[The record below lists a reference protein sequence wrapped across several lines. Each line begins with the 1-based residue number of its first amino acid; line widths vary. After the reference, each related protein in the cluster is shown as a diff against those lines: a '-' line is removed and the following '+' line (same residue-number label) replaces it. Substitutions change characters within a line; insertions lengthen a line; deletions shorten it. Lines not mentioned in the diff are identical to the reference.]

1 VKLVNARDPPNKYF
15 ESTVNL
21 ANKDAWKR
29 RSIYLTQA
37 KAFEPHAPAAV
48 RHTAFGTNLGSN
60 LSKDDSADDDF
71 FDNVDEEIGEFDR
84 VIPIVLTPKC
94 MTALQDKFLPEG
106 ISKLLRQST
115 RFSHSFHVGGGEK
128 RTKIEG
134 SFRNSNIKKSK
145 NTDKYSEES
154 KNFATKVDRTGGF
167 DGYRTLD
174 LDSGPPDK
182 RNIDPGH
189 TKELWNKEKPLDYQ
203 SNNEPGADEK
213 LNLQLASQ
221 AHENSIR
228 IIEEIDNKKRAL
240 SEIMVKPNK
249 NLNYMVSKVNSPFAV
264 YNDTKKRFSEFD
276 RTPSGENSKSDGQSV
291 DIWRAS
297 DDMDNR
303 PIATNKQPEKDKEQ
317 LLDQW
322 LGNNDD
328 NDTITEDVD
337 AENEEDSERLS
348 RYSKVKL
355 GGVRQSEIKPI
366 QNDEEEENELHKIHM
381 LQSLQA
387 LQYMKKVSLPPMDE
401 LKDKLVFLPKPKLPH
416 IRKTLIFDMDE
427 TLIHCVDDIDEEKPQ
442 VVLDVIFEDGEVVEA
457 GVNVRPFAID

>member
-1 VKLVNARDPPNKYF
+1 
-15 ESTVNL
+15 
-21 ANKDAWKR
+21 
-29 RSIYLTQA
+29 
-37 KAFEPHAPAAV
+37 
-48 RHTAFGTNLGSN
+48 
-60 LSKDDSADDDF
+60 
-71 FDNVDEEIGEFDR
+71 
-84 VIPIVLTPKC
+84 

-115 RFSHSFHVGGGEK
+115 RFSHSFHVGGSEM
-128 RTKIEG
+128 RTKAEG
-134 SFRNSNIKKSK
+134 GFRNSNIKKSK
-145 NTDKYSEES
+145 NPDKYNEES
-154 KNFATKVDRTGGF
+154 KNFATKVDKTGGF
-167 DGYRTLD
+167 DGYQT
-174 LDSGPPDK
+174 SGPDRGPTEK
-182 RNIDPGH
+182 RNVGPDN
-189 TKELWNKEKPLDYQ
+189 NKDKWIMEKKLDRQ
-203 SNNEPGADEK
+203 PSNEPISDEK
-213 LNLQLASQ
+213 LNLELASQ

-228 IIEEIDNKKRAL
+228 KIEEIDNKKRAL

-249 NLNYMVSKVNSPFAV
+249 NLNSMVSKVNSPFAV
-264 YNDTKKRFSEFD
+264 YNDTKKRYSEFD
-276 RTPSGENSKSDGQSV
+276 RVPSGENSKSDGQSV
-291 DIWRAS
+291 DMWRAS
-297 DDMDNR
+297 EDMDNR
-303 PIATNKQPEKDKEQ
+303 PIGTNKQPEKNKEQ

-337 AENEEDSERLS
+337 AENEEDSQRLS

-355 GGVRQSEIKPI
+355 GGVRESEIKPM